1 MSRDISV
8 NTERCAIHD
17 SYLLTVNMDLEDLT
31 DWHAEA
37 IEGAIEGYMNA
48 VGCTECTAL
57 ELEMSVYQY
66 IDLFVDK
73 TLPIITRHI
82 LTVDTDKFTK
92 SVDLNKIKRLY
103 G

>member
-1 MSRDISV
+1 MTRNISV
-8 NTERCAIHD
+8 NTERCAIHE
-17 SYLLTVNMDLEDLT
+17 SYLVTVNIDVEN

-57 ELEMSVYQY
+57 ELEMSVHQY
-66 IDLFVDK
+66 IDLFLDK

-92 SVDLNKIKRLY
+92 SVDLNKIKRIY